1 MVFNANCAFQTCQ
14 EGCCNYYGSCPE
26 DYDQQHFSSYYTRC
40 YHYYEEPASNKD
52 QFVTYLVVAVGAVLL
67 LLTLCYR
74 KRKAIQKIN
83 ILSNI
88 NHSARTQNPY
98 NPDNSIHSSFPPNAL
113 SYHSDAPPAQPPH
126 PHPDPQL

>member
-40 YHYYEEPASNKD
+40 YHYYEEQASNKD

-83 ILSNI
+83 ILSKFNQ
-88 NHSARTQNPY
+88 SVLTQNPH
-98 NPDNSIHSSFPPNAL
+98 NPENFTHSYIPSNPHVNHPEALPNQI
-113 SYHSDAPPAQPPH
+113 P
-126 PHPDPQL
+126 